1 MQNIK
6 CVIFDMDGV
15 MFDTER
21 LASQIW
27 LQILDKY
34 HLEPK
39 KEFLDGIKGR
49 NIADS
54 KMIFDSIYGSK
65 IDFLELKE
73 LRNKMLE
80 RTLRLEGVPIKKGL
94 VECLAFLKNKKKII
108 AIASSSSKQ
117 MILDNLND
125 TNLISYFDL
134 IVSGEDFKQSKPNP
148 EIFSNVATH
157 FNLKPNE
164 CLVIEDSKAGVE
176 AALNANMQIIW
187 IPDLVRFQVDKN
199 VIELNNL
206 LEVIDVFRS

>member
-80 RTLRLEGVPIKKGL
+80 RALRLEGVPIKKGL
-94 VECLAFLKNKKKII
+94 VECLAFLKNKKKVL

-125 TNLISYFDL
+125 TNLVSYFDL

-148 EIFSNVATH
+148 EIFLNVATH
-157 FNLKPNE
+157 FDLKPNE

-176 AALNANMQIIW
+176 AALNAGMQIIW
-187 IPDLVRFQVDKN
+187 IPDLVRFEVSNK
-199 VIELNNL
+199 VIELNDL

>member
-27 LQILDKY
+27 LEILAKY

-54 KMIFDSIYGSK
+54 KLIFDSIYGNE
-65 IDFLELKE
+65 INFLELKE
-73 LRNKMLE
+73 LRNNMLE
-80 RTLRLEGVPIKKGL
+80 TTLRTQGVPIKKGL
-94 VECLAFLKNKKKII
+94 VECLSFLKSNKKLL
-108 AIASSSSKQ
+108 AVASSSSKQ

-125 TNLISYFDL
+125 TNLTSYFDL
-134 IVSGEDFKQSKPNP
+134 IVSGENFKQSKPNP
-148 EIFSNVATH
+148 EIFLKVATY
-157 FNLKPNE
+157 FSLKPNE

-176 AALNANMQIIW
+176 AALNAGMQIIW
-187 IPDLVRFQVDKN
+187 IPDLVRFQVSNK
-199 VIELNNL
+199 VIELNDL

>member
-54 KMIFDSIYGSK
+54 KIIFDSIYGSK

>member
-125 TNLISYFDL
+125 TNLVSYFDL

-148 EIFSNVATH
+148 EIFLNVATH
-157 FNLKPNE
+157 FDLKPNE

-176 AALNANMQIIW
+176 AALNAGMQIIW
-187 IPDLVRFQVDKN
+187 IPDLVRFEVSNK
-199 VIELNNL
+199 VIELNDL

>member
-54 KMIFDSIYGSK
+54 KMIFDSIYSSK

>member
-117 MILDNLND
+117 IILDNLND